1 MVRAVIFDL
10 DDTLC
15 DYQKARKNA
24 IIHVNAILMNNGIDT
39 DIFWDNYHKKEPVLW
54 REFMDGTITKEEYR
68 IRRYKNALPLDSY
81 ELAEKLNRVFMDEAN
96 HNIEL
101 FEDVIPL
108 LDILNMKGIK
118 QAILT
123 NGPSDGQR
131 DKIKALVLEKY
142 IQNIYISEEIGL
154 SKPNRDAFEYVV
166 KQLHEEPYTVVMVGD
181 SLEEDIKGAEKAGIK
196 AILIDR
202 KNKYIDYTGERIVTL
217 MELQNILK

>member
-24 IIHVNAILMNNGIDT
+24 ITHVNAILVNNGIDT
-39 DIFWDNYHKKEPVLW
+39 DKFWDNYQKKEPVLW
-54 REFMDGTITKEEYR
+54 REFMDDTITKEEYR
-68 IRRYKNALPLDSY
+68 IRRYKDALPEKFC
-81 ELAEKLNRVFMDEAN
+81 ELAEKLNRVYMEEAN
-96 HNIEL
+96 HNIQL

-108 LDILNMKGIK
+108 LKMLNMKGIK
-118 QAILT
+118 PAILT

-131 DKIKALVLEKY
+131 DKIRVLNLEKY

-154 SKPNRDAFEYVV
+154 SKPNRDVFEYVV
-166 KQLHEEPYTVVMVGD
+166 RELHVEPCTVVMVGD
-181 SLEEDIKGAEKAGIK
+181 SLEEDIKGAELAGIK
-196 AILIDR
+196 AVLIDR
-202 KNKYIDYTGERIVTL
+202 MNKYKNYTGARIMTL

>member
-24 IIHVNAILMNNGIDT
+24 ITHVNAILVNNGIDT
-39 DIFWDNYHKKEPVLW
+39 DKFWDNYQKKEPVLW
-54 REFMDGTITKEEYR
+54 RAFMDDTITKEEYR
-68 IRRYKNALPLDSY
+68 IRRYKDALPEDFC
-81 ELAEKLNRVFMDEAN
+81 ELAEKLNRVYMEEAN
-96 HNIEL
+96 HNIQL

-108 LDILNMKGIK
+108 LEMLNMKGIK
-118 QAILT
+118 PAILT

-131 DKIKALVLEKY
+131 DKIRALSLEKY

-154 SKPNRDAFEYVV
+154 SKPNRDVFEYVV
-166 KQLHEEPYTVVMVGD
+166 RKLHVEPCTVVMVGD
-181 SLEEDIKGAEKAGIK
+181 SLEEDIKGAELAGIK

-202 KNKYIDYTGERIVTL
+202 MNKYKNYTGARIMTL